1 MTPQFGASLAGD
13 SSFFIYDRNMFI
25 AQATEMT
32 YVKEFGGES
41 SESGRDEDGGHGREE
56 VGHEELVL
64 WTTLE
69 NFFGR

>member
-1 MTPQFGASLAGD
+1 MTPQFGASFAND
-13 SSFFIYDRNMFI
+13 SSVVIYDHNMFI
-25 AQATEMT
+25 VQATEMT

-41 SESGRDEDGGHGREE
+41 SESGRDEDGGHGGEE

-64 WTTLE
+64 QPTLE